1 MSLTLALIKPDA
13 VQRNLIG
20 NIITLIEK
28 NDFIIKD
35 IKLMKMSKKIAQEFY
50 SCHKEK
56 SFYDNLITYMT
67 SGEIVALILEKHNA
81 VTSYRNLIGS
91 TDPSPVQVVGFGT
104 TAFTTTKLFVL
115 TNELDGLVHAS
126 DISWNESGEN
136 AIKNY
141 EINQPIKSK
150 IIDYIKTKKSLFY
163 RI

>member
-1 MSLTLALIKPDA
+1 MRLTLALIKPDA

-91 TDPSPVQVVGFGT
+91 TDPKNAEDGT
-104 TAFTTTKLFVL
+104 IRQLYA
-115 TNELDGLVHAS
+115 LDKSHNSVHGS
-126 DISWNESGEN
+126 DSDEN
-136 AIKNY
+136 ASR
-141 EINQPIKSK
+141 EIT
-150 IIDYIKTKKSLFY
+150 IIFGS
-163 RI
+163 

>member
-28 NDFIIKD
+28 NDFVIKD

-56 SFYDNLITYMT
+56 SFYANLITYMT

-81 VTSYRNLIGS
+81 VTSYRDLIGS
-91 TDPSPVQVVGFGT
+91 TDPKNAKDGT
-104 TAFTTTKLFVL
+104 IRQLYA
-115 TNELDGLVHAS
+115 LDKSHNSVHGS
-126 DISWNESGEN
+126 DSDEN
-136 AIKNY
+136 ASR
-141 EINQPIKSK
+141 EIT
-150 IIDYIKTKKSLFY
+150 IIFGS
-163 RI
+163 

>member
-28 NDFIIKD
+28 NDFVIKD

-56 SFYDNLITYMT
+56 SFYGNLITYMT

-91 TDPSPVQVVGFGT
+91 TDPKNAEDGT
-104 TAFTTTKLFVL
+104 IRQLYA
-115 TNELDGLVHAS
+115 LDKSHNSVHGS
-126 DISWNESGEN
+126 DSDEN
-136 AIKNY
+136 ASR
-141 EINQPIKSK
+141 EIT
-150 IIDYIKTKKSLFY
+150 IIFGS
-163 RI
+163 

>member
-28 NDFIIKD
+28 NDFVIKD

-56 SFYDNLITYMT
+56 SFYGNLITYMT

-81 VTSYRNLIGS
+81 VTSYRDLIGS
-91 TDPSPVQVVGFGT
+91 TDPKNAEDGT
-104 TAFTTTKLFVL
+104 IRQLYA
-115 TNELDGLVHAS
+115 LDKSHNSVHGS
-126 DISWNESGEN
+126 DSDEN
-136 AIKNY
+136 ASR
-141 EINQPIKSK
+141 EIT
-150 IIDYIKTKKSLFY
+150 IIFG
-163 RI
+163 

>member
-28 NDFIIKD
+28 NDFVIKD

-56 SFYDNLITYMT
+56 SFYGNLITYMT

-81 VTSYRNLIGS
+81 VTSYRDLIGS
-91 TDPSPVQVVGFGT
+91 TDPKNAKDGT
-104 TAFTTTKLFVL
+104 IRQLYA
-115 TNELDGLVHAS
+115 LDKSHNSVHGS
-126 DISWNESGEN
+126 DSDEN
-136 AIKNY
+136 ASR
-141 EINQPIKSK
+141 EIS
-150 IIDYIKTKKSLFY
+150 IIFGS
-163 RI
+163 

>member
-28 NDFIIKD
+28 NDFVIKD

-56 SFYDNLITYMT
+56 SFYGNLITYMT

-81 VTSYRNLIGS
+81 VTSYRDLIGS
-91 TDPSPVQVVGFGT
+91 TDPKNAEDGT
-104 TAFTTTKLFVL
+104 IRQLYA
-115 TNELDGLVHAS
+115 LDKSHNSVHGS
-126 DISWNESGEN
+126 DSDEN
-136 AIKNY
+136 ASR
-141 EINQPIKSK
+141 EIS
-150 IIDYIKTKKSLFY
+150 IIFGS
-163 RI
+163 

>member
-28 NDFIIKD
+28 NDFVIKD

-56 SFYDNLITYMT
+56 SFYGNLITYMT

-81 VTSYRNLIGS
+81 VTSYRDLIGS
-91 TDPSPVQVVGFGT
+91 TDPKNAGDGT
-104 TAFTTTKLFVL
+104 IRQLYA
-115 TNELDGLVHAS
+115 LDKSHNSVHGS
-126 DISWNESGEN
+126 DSDEN
-136 AIKNY
+136 ASR
-141 EINQPIKSK
+141 EIT
-150 IIDYIKTKKSLFY
+150 IIFGS
-163 RI
+163 

>member
-28 NDFIIKD
+28 NDFVIKD

-56 SFYDNLITYMT
+56 SFYGNLITYMT

-81 VTSYRNLIGS
+81 VTSYRDLIGS
-91 TDPSPVQVVGFGT
+91 TDPKNAGDGT
-104 TAFTTTKLFVL
+104 IRQLYA
-115 TNELDGLVHAS
+115 LDKSHNSVHGS
-126 DISWNESGEN
+126 DSDEN
-136 AIKNY
+136 ASR
-141 EINQPIKSK
+141 EIS
-150 IIDYIKTKKSLFY
+150 IIFGS
-163 RI
+163 

>member
-28 NDFIIKD
+28 NDFVIKD

-56 SFYDNLITYMT
+56 SFYGNLITYMT

-81 VTSYRNLIGS
+81 VTSYRDLIGS
-91 TDPSPVQVVGFGT
+91 TDPKNAKDGT
-104 TAFTTTKLFVL
+104 IRQLYA
-115 TNELDGLVHAS
+115 LDKSHNSVHGS
-126 DISWNESGEN
+126 DSDEN
-136 AIKNY
+136 ASR
-141 EINQPIKSK
+141 EIT
-150 IIDYIKTKKSLFY
+150 IIFGS
-163 RI
+163 